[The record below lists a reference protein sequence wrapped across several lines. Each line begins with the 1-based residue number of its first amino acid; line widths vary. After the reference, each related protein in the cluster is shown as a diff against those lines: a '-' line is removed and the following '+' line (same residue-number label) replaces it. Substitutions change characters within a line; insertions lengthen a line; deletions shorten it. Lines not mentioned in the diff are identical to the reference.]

1 MKNTPL
7 KDLGWFSFTSELD
20 KLTQLSVYQAIAYVL
35 RKVTALVS
43 EVDEYE
49 KNIHTLE
56 LESAEDIYEH
66 YGEATNNYSADTSVK
81 EVDPQEICIPDTEI
95 SSDVNLLNT
104 NRITVIDYMGGPIS
118 VIYALLQA
126 EIGKHESKSSLLDI
140 QKTEKEG
147 VISYSIDRKTLDKW
161 KSISTIK
168 ELGLLDPSSL
178 PLNRPRPDKTENEKK
193 TMGMLIHLLA
203 NQPLEDRHGPI
214 KFVKSSDNTN
224 INYDRIYTYFR
235 DNFLET
241 PDSEFPSANTVKNNL
256 RAAHTLFK
264 STVRCKWDE

>member
-7 KDLGWFSFTSELD
+7 KDLGWFSFTSDLD
-20 KLTQLSVYQAIAYVL
+20 KLTQLSIYQAIAYVL
-35 RKVTALVS
+35 RKETDLES

-49 KNIHTLE
+49 RKLHHLE
-56 LESAEDIYEH
+56 VESAEEIYED
-66 YGEATNNYSADTSVK
+66 YGEATNNYPADTSVK
-81 EVDPQEICIPDTEI
+81 EVDPQEICIPETEI
-95 SSDVNLLNT
+95 SSDVNLLNA
-104 NRITVIDYMGGPIS
+104 NRITLIDHIGAPFS
-118 VIYALLQA
+118 VIYTLLQA
-126 EIGKHESKSSLLDI
+126 EIDRHESNSALLI

-161 KSISTIK
+161 KSLSTIK

-178 PLNRPRPDKTENEKK
+178 PLNRPRTDKAENEKK

-203 NQPLEDRHGPI
+203 HQPLKDRHGPI
-214 KFVKSSDNTN
+214 KFVKSSGNTH

-241 PDSEFPSANTVKNNL
+241 SDSEFPSANTVKNNL
-256 RAAHTLFK
+256 RAAHSLFK
-264 STVRCKWDE
+264 STVRCKRDE